1 MHLCLRV
8 LSFWAVVELLQTASH
23 GLWGGGGLLLY
34 VSVRSF
40 QRCGFSLLSAR
51 FLADILALH
60 HLITPLQYWR
70 SNLSTHSLPDHYS
83 SASLFNCFQV
93 AFVFPCTFDSPLV
106 RELRQP
112 AVSMS
117 LEPWLSPNCPLT
129 FCCPSVTVWLTSRL
143 YNESFFSFQIME
155 TQTCVS
161 IIWLHSL

>member
-1 MHLCLRV
+1 MIMHLCLRV
-8 LSFWAVVELLQTASH
+8 LHSVIMSCGWSFADCLPLSLRGLVVSFC
-23 GLWGGGGLLLY
+23 LWNEPNVR

-70 SNLSTHSLPDHYS
+70 SNLSTHSLPGHYS
-83 SASLFNCFQV
+83 SHSASLFNCFQV

-106 RELRQP
+106 RELWQP

-117 LEPWLSPNCPLT
+117 LEPWLSPNFTAHSLSVA
-129 FCCPSVTVWLTSRL
+129 PSVTVWLTSRL
-143 YNESFFSFQIME
+143 YNE
-155 TQTCVS
+155 
-161 IIWLHSL
+161 